1 LFSSRK
7 HQGFWSAQTP
17 IFKKLQNVLGIPRA
31 SISFEFVRC
40 VLLRFVRYV
49 PLLNWVSRSDKARIN
64 PKIWLLHVQNHG
76 NGSHR
81 DFSSPPPPILLSL
94 KSKFEYL
101 SFAHFID
108 FVLGVQIIFIGG
120 NFNVAV
126 HLFGQICRDALKIT
140 IHPFS
145 LNFKTMLMSWAIKI
159 CLVLYF
165 MNIF

>member
-1 LFSSRK
+1 MSRCLIEFQDRIK
-7 HQGFWSAQTP
+7 QELIQKFDSYMFRIMETAA
-17 IFKKLQNVLGIPRA
+17 IE
-31 SISFEFVRC
+31 IS
-40 VLLRFVRYV
+40 V
-49 PLLNWVSRSDKARIN
+49 P
-64 PKIWLLHVQNHG
+64 
-76 NGSHR
+76 
-81 DFSSPPPPILLSL
+81 PPPPILLSL